1 MVDKDMLEA
10 MRTMMKEALEPIN
23 ARLTESINGLTVW
36 NPAKNHKT
44 NVLPKLRLC
53 RNTLSARQIFEEVK
67 WIKTH

>member
-36 NPAKNHKT
+36 NPAKNHKQT
-44 NVLPKLRLC
+44 SCQN
-53 RNTLSARQIFEEVK
+53 
-67 WIKTH
+67 